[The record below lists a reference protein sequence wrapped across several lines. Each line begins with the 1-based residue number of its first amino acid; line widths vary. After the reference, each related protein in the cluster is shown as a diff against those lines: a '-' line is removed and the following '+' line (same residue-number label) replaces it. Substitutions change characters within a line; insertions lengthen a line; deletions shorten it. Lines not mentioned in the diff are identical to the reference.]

1 MNTHVLPSVITNPHY
16 TQIGGDEG
24 IRRLVDRFY
33 QLMDDLPEAQII
45 RALHSPDLSQAK
57 ERLFMFLSG
66 WLGGPQRYAERFG
79 HPKLRQKH
87 QPFPI
92 GEAERDAW
100 MLCMTR
106 ALEDQVADATLRQQ
120 LTQSFFKT
128 ADFLRNL

>member
-1 MNTHVLPSVITNPHY
+1 
-16 TQIGGDEG
+16 
-24 IRRLVDRFY
+24 
-33 QLMDDLPEAQII
+33 
-45 RALHSPDLSQAK
+45 
-57 ERLFMFLSG
+57 MFLSG

-87 QPFPI
+87 LPFPI
-92 GEAERDAW
+92 GEVERDAW

-106 ALEDQVADATLRQQ
+106 AIEEQVADATLRQQ